1 MASSRRKKAEMVL
14 PSLKLRLF
22 SDFEPIRPM
31 VSGIPCARCAREDV
45 SLLSNAT
52 IGYAR
57 LVCEMCAID
66 EFREYEGYETR
77 EAAASARKRSVDTPL
92 LLAEL
97 ALHQYAQTRRL
108 KSVTAISVVEQARI
122 VADAHST
129 YVTVLS
135 RAERREIETVK
146 NQRMVERRLRE
157 ILPFVGKQGVAQV
170 APVILSFTKVAYERL
185 LVSAYLGNFMINGL
199 FKDRNIFYDEV
210 LSVLFS
216 KAKEAGIGRFSE
228 VIGGT
233 HVPSREFS
241 QHPDVRR
248 FKKQYE
254 DELFWGEL
262 VRRLADRDMRLDKG
276 SAAVSRLSPKQY
288 EEAVVLYEAPYL
300 EEFNRHGLTRFVVQ
314 DEDDGGEREE
324 GPL

>member
-1 MASSRRKKAEMVL
+1 MASSRRKKIEVVL
-14 PSLKLRLF
+14 SSLKLRLF
-22 SDFEPIRPM
+22 SGFEPVRPT
-31 VSGIPCARCAREDV
+31 VPGIPCARCTREDV
-45 SLLSNAT
+45 PLLNNAT
-52 IGYAR
+52 IGHAR

-97 ALHQYAQTRRL
+97 ALRRYAQMRRL
-108 KSVTAISVVEQARI
+108 KNVTAISVVEQARI
-122 VADAHST
+122 VADAHIT
-129 YVTVLS
+129 YVTALS
-135 RAERREIETVK
+135 RAERREIETAK
-146 NQRMVERRLRE
+146 NQRMVERRLKE
-157 ILPFVGKQGVAQV
+157 LLPFVGKQGNVEL
-170 APVILSFTKVAYERL
+170 APVTFSFTKAAYERL

-228 VIGGT
+228 VVGGT
-233 HVPSREFS
+233 HVPSREFN

-254 DELFWGEL
+254 DELFWSEL

-276 SAAVSRLSPKQY
+276 AAAVSRLSPKQY

-314 DEDDGGEREE
+314 DEDEGGEREE
-324 GPL
+324 GAL